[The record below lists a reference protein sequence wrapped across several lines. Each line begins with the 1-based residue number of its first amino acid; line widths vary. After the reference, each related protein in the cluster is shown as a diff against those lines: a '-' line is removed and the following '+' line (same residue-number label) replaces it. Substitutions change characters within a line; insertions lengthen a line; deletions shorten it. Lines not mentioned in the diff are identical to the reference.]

1 MKHKSI
7 KLDTGVELINIT
19 PFNPLISKCQIK
31 VCYVSDKPN
40 RNKSIITKEVAKQ
53 IANSLPGSPIVGYY
67 NEHKEDFEEHNRI
80 IEVSN
85 GQFKIKDTT
94 RPYGFVDLGAKV
106 WFQKFLDD
114 DTTEREYLVTE
125 GWLWTGQY
133 PECQRAI
140 DEGNNQSMELD
151 EDYLN
156 AFWTKDSNGKPQF
169 FIINEAII
177 SKLCMLGEDNE
188 PCFEGSNITAP
199 DLTFS
204 YGDNF
209 KEQLFSMM
217 NEIKELLNE
226 GGKEVFTRY
235 AVEIGDALWSSLYSY
250 LEKTYPDGQYCSV
263 YRIEGIY
270 EENGQKFTI
279 LQHRADLKYFRLNF
293 SLDES
298 NGFIP
303 SDTFVEVTKTYTPS
317 EQPQFALADVE
328 AYEAEYALNQKNS
341 SEEED
346 KNDKD
351 ETNNSDNNSE
361 GEKAPEDNETFAKKD
376 DEEEEEKCP
385 KCDKPVKECECED
398 EEEDKKKKYSLE
410 EIPEYV
416 ELQNTYAQLKSD
428 YDALVIEKEN
438 LEAQIK
444 PLSEFKANADKKE
457 KEAMI
462 ASFYMLS
469 DEDKADVIT
478 NIDTYSLDE
487 IEAKLAIICV
497 RNKVSFNLEDDK
509 GVETP
514 PTTYDLNSD
523 DNNDNVPAWVK
534 RAMSVAENMK

>member
-1 MKHKSI
+1 M
-7 KLDTGVELINIT
+7 
-19 PFNPLISKCQIK
+19 
-31 VCYVSDKPN
+31 
-40 RNKSIITKEVAKQ
+40 
-53 IANSLPGSPIVGYY
+53 
-67 NEHKEDFEEHNRI
+67 
-80 IEVSN
+80 
-85 GQFKIKDTT
+85 
-94 RPYGFVDLGAKV
+94 
-106 WFQKFLDD
+106 
-114 DTTEREYLVTE
+114 
-125 GWLWTGQY
+125 
-133 PECQRAI
+133 
-140 DEGNNQSMELD
+140 
-151 EDYLN
+151 
-156 AFWTKDSNGKPQF
+156 
-169 FIINEAII
+169 
-177 SKLCMLGEDNE
+177 
-188 PCFEGSNITAP
+188 
-199 DLTFS
+199 
-204 YGDNF
+204 
-209 KEQLFSMM
+209 
-217 NEIKELLNE
+217 
-226 GGKEVFTRY
+226 
-235 AVEIGDALWSSLYSY
+235 
-250 LEKTYPDGQYCSV
+250 
-263 YRIEGIY
+263 
-270 EENGQKFTI
+270 
-279 LQHRADLKYFRLNF
+279 
-293 SLDES
+293 
-298 NGFIP
+298 
-303 SDTFVEVTKTYTPS
+303 
-317 EQPQFALADVE
+317 ADVE
-328 AYEAEYALNQKNS
+328 AYEAEYASNQKNS

-376 DEEEEEKCP
+376 DEEGEEKCP
-385 KCDKPVKECECED
+385 KCGKPIKECECED
-398 EEEDKKKKYSLE
+398 KEEDKKKKYSLE